1 MKVVILVIM
10 LYLVSVCSAEPR
22 IWTAI
27 NGNEVEAEFVSKEK
41 GIVKLKLK
49 SGKFFEVPA
58 NKLSKEDNEFLSSL
72 AKPDGVNGEE
82 LEERIGGFYLKDSDV
97 PYTGKVFR
105 LYKNGQK
112 QFESN
117 LKNGKTDGL
126 IRSWYENGEPESE
139 SNWNNGILNGL
150 QITWHKNGQK
160 KSEGKIKE
168 GKEDGMLMEWYENG
182 QKKSEENWKDGKP
195 NGAMVLWK
203 RGGQKIREQNYKD
216 GKEDGLQTTWHLNG
230 QKSWEADYK
239 DGKVIAE
246 MIWNTKGEPVRS
258 WEEALEEK
266 NTIKTNLKYEIKDD
280 MVTITDC
287 DANASGAEVIPATI
301 EGKPVITISKSAF
314 ADCIKLTSIK
324 IPNSVTSIEDGAF
337 RNCTSLKKIN
347 IPDSVTSIQDNTFRN
362 CTSLSSIYIPNSIT
376 KIGNSAFRNCASLRK
391 LYIPDSVISISVL
404 ALSICSSLKSV
415 TFLGD
420 APKESYGV
428 FLKTGLIIYR
438 KPKAMGWGETWGQRP
453 VKLIVE

>member
-117 LKNGKTDGL
+117 LKKGKTDGL

-168 GKEDGMLMEWYENG
+168 GKEDGMLMECCLLYT
-182 QKKSEENWKDGKP
+182 SD
-195 NGAMVLWK
+195 A
-203 RGGQKIREQNYKD
+203 
-216 GKEDGLQTTWHLNG
+216 
-230 QKSWEADYK
+230 AD
-239 DGKVIAE
+239 E
-246 MIWNTKGEPVRS
+246 
-258 WEEALEEK
+258 
-266 NTIKTNLKYEIKDD
+266 
-280 MVTITDC
+280 
-287 DANASGAEVIPATI
+287 
-301 EGKPVITISKSAF
+301 
-314 ADCIKLTSIK
+314 
-324 IPNSVTSIEDGAF
+324 
-337 RNCTSLKKIN
+337 
-347 IPDSVTSIQDNTFRN
+347 
-362 CTSLSSIYIPNSIT
+362 
-376 KIGNSAFRNCASLRK
+376 
-391 LYIPDSVISISVL
+391 
-404 ALSICSSLKSV
+404 
-415 TFLGD
+415 
-420 APKESYGV
+420 
-428 FLKTGLIIYR
+428 
-438 KPKAMGWGETWGQRP
+438 
-453 VKLIVE
+453 